1 MDIVFI
7 CDEEY
12 AVPTAVA
19 IQSIKE
25 TNKFK
30 KNNLCYQPFVRKNTK
45 ELLNSLKDENTN
57 IQVIIYNKRVDGRFK
72 IENLHVSPTAL
83 IKSDLPEIFKEK
95 DRILYLNSDILVKK
109 V

>member
-30 KNNLCYQPFVRKNTK
+30 KKQFM
-45 ELLNSLKDENTN
+45 LL
-57 IQVIIYNKRVDGRFK
+57 
-72 IENLHVSPTAL
+72 AL
-83 IKSDLPEIFKEK
+83 
-95 DRILYLNSDILVKK
+95 R
-109 V
+109 

>member
-30 KNNLCYQPFVRKNTK
+30 KQFM
-45 ELLNSLKDENTN
+45 LL
-57 IQVIIYNKRVDGRFK
+57 
-72 IENLHVSPTAL
+72 AL
-83 IKSDLPEIFKEK
+83 
-95 DRILYLNSDILVKK
+95 R
-109 V
+109 

>member
-30 KNNLCYQPFVRKNTK
+30 KTIYVISP
-45 ELLNSLKDENTN
+45 SLEK
-57 IQVIIYNKRVDGRFK
+57 IQ
-72 IENLHVSPTAL
+72 
-83 IKSDLPEIFKEK
+83 KS
-95 DRILYLNSDILVKK
+95 Y
-109 V
+109 